1 MAITSNNLDQQHLG
15 GGLTP
20 LLKFPI
26 RDDPAYTGRI
36 SFKTMR
42 IKPLDINAEPIFEKT
57 RAWDNVMNMFTRDN
71 QSIQDPSEI
80 VDAEE
85 AERKKAEAE
94 KLQKQ
99 LEDELEAKKTELARG
114 VLSGLNRDEV
124 QGAPRI
130 DLYFPLAVQI
140 DDTVDIGT
148 GDLGSVGMGIV
159 KGMANQDKI
168 SSALGSTIME
178 GAANIFNFAFG
189 SVSGD
194 TARYVANKTSRFG
207 PQGIQT
213 AVKMA
218 TQTAVNP
225 NTRAVFNQVN
235 LRQFSFTF
243 KFIPASRKEAQT
255 VQAIVKHFRTH
266 MYPETFD
273 VAGLPLGYKYPDL
286 FQIKFKHRNSEA
298 KIPRLEL
305 CYLRGVQSSYN
316 PTGQVF
322 FDDGQPNEIDMTLQF
337 QEFRTLTRQDITK
350 GY

>member
-1 MAITSNNLDQQHLG
+1 MSTPNHRVGASAHYEEQKQLG
-15 GGLTP
+15 GGPTP
-20 LLKFPI
+20 LLKFPV

-36 SFKTMR
+36 SFRTMR
-42 IKPLDINAEPIFEKT
+42 IQPLNINMEPIFEKT
-57 RAWDNVMNMFTRDN
+57 KAWDNVVNMYQN
-71 QSIQDPSEI
+71 SEMASFHAPEEI
-80 VDAEE
+80 KTLKDEAQKTAEE
-85 AERKKAEAE
+85 
-94 KLQKQ
+94 
-99 LEDELEAKKTELARG
+99 TARG
-114 VLSGLNRDEV
+114 LLNGLNREEV
-124 QGAPRI
+124 EGAPRI

-148 GDLGSVGMGIV
+148 GDLGAIGMGVV
-159 KGMANQDKI
+159 KGMANKDKI
-168 SSALGSTIME
+168 MSAVGNSVAESM
-178 GAANIFNFAFG
+178 ASVFNFAFG
-189 SVSGD
+189 SVSED
-194 TARYVANKTSRFG
+194 TARYVVNKTSRFG
-207 PQGIQT
+207 PEGIQT
-213 AVKMA
+213 AVKVA

-243 KFIPASRKEAQT
+243 KFIPASRKEART
-255 VQAIVKHFRTH
+255 VQSIVKHFRTH

-286 FQIKFKHRNSEA
+286 FRIEFKHRKSEA

-316 PTGQVF
+316 PTGQAF

-337 QEFRTLTRQDITK
+337 QEFRTLTRQDIAK